1 MSFQALIKDLKMLY
15 NDCRSNSCIEHA
27 MVIKEEE
34 KAPEKLS
41 QKISTMSLNGAHKKV
56 VVWVLYLFLE
66 KKQNPH
72 ESRSACFNS
81 HHLQTS
87 IVSLCIHSIR
97 YPQPI
102 RYFFWWYIRNNYVQ
116 YMPFGGNGPF
126 CLSVLHALVFSFFFI
141 NRIAIS
147 PFVLFFLK

>member
-1 MSFQALIKDLKMLY
+1 
-15 NDCRSNSCIEHA
+15 

-41 QKISTMSLNGAHKKV
+41 QKISTMSLTGAHKKV

-87 IVSLCIHSIR
+87 IVSLCILNLKLFSET
-97 YPQPI
+97 
-102 RYFFWWYIRNNYVQ
+102 YIPYDTHN
-116 YMPFGGNGPF
+116 PLGIFSGGISEIIMCNICHLEAMVLSVCLCVA
-126 CLSVLHALVFSFFFI
+126 CLSIFI
-141 NRIAIS
+141 N
-147 PFVLFFLK
+147 LHK